1 MQNVFKMLYGVGH
14 KRFYNNAEI
23 LFFEGEMPKKLL
35 VLLGGKVRIY
45 KTNGAQEATLHHICA
60 PSFIAEMPSFLGLA
74 YPASAVCVGECEI
87 LEISLE
93 VFKKQ
98 CIGDSEFCLS
108 FIASLCQKIKI
119 LESHISR
126 TSQSLKERVEGFL
139 QNHKSELPHLTQ
151 RQIAQRLNTS
161 PESLSRVLKELKE
174 LATKYFG
181 YLSFDELP
189 WEAAEK
195 EINQHIANLYEM
207 DLENDDSGEN
217 FAYKLKF

>member
-126 TSQSLKERVEGFL
+126 TSQSLRERVEGFL
-139 QNHKSELPHLTQ
+139 QSHKSELPHLTQ

-174 LATKYFG
+174 LGLVRTQKR
-181 YLSFDELP
+181 
-189 WEAAEK
+189 K
-195 EINQHIANLYEM
+195 IALIE
-207 DLENDDSGEN
+207 SII
-217 FAYKLKF
+217 